1 MCSNVERKNPSS
13 WFNSK
18 VVTWANSE
26 TRDLHLELGSAIA
39 PGTRGAR
46 ELLVTALRDAVR
58 SGRLATGSMLPP
70 SRSLAADLGLARNTV
85 AEAYADL
92 VAEGWLAS
100 RQGAGT
106 WVVNT
111 RDIRSPSRP
120 RGTPGQPIHNLMPGS
135 PDVSAFPRA
144 AWLASARRAL
154 TAAPTE
160 ALRTGDPRGRPE
172 LRKALSEYLGRVRGV
187 RTSPDS
193 IVICAGTRNAVELL
207 ARVFTE
213 RGPIAVEAYGLF
225 IFREAIA
232 AMGVETMPVG
242 FDERGACVDQLDGS
256 DAAAVLLTPA
266 HFFPHGVPLHATRR
280 SALIEWAR
288 RTGRYVLEDDYDGEF
303 RYDRQPIGAV
313 QGLDPQRVCYLGS
326 ASKSLSPVLRLGW
339 MALPDDLVEPVIDA
353 AGGQQF
359 YVNAIDQLTMADLI
373 ATGQY
378 DKHIRRM
385 RNSYRR
391 RRDTLAERLRSFDV
405 WISGLSAGLALLLLL
420 PDGTEH
426 EVLRRAG
433 EAGIALSGL
442 SRLRHPLAGPDVPDA
457 DGIVV
462 NFGAPAEH
470 AFGAAID
477 ALCEVL
483 AGLK

>member
-1 MCSNVERKNPSS
+1 
-13 WFNSK
+13 
-18 VVTWANSE
+18 
-26 TRDLHLELGSAIA
+26 
-39 PGTRGAR
+39 
-46 ELLVTALRDAVR
+46 
-58 SGRLATGSMLPP
+58 MLPP

-85 AEAYADL
+85 ADAYADL

-111 RDIRSPSRP
+111 RDIGSPTRP
-120 RGTPGQPIHNLMPGS
+120 RGSPGQPAHNLMPGS

-144 AWLASARRAL
+144 AWLASTRRAL

-172 LRKALSEYLGRVRGV
+172 LREALSEYLGRVRGV
-187 RTSPDS
+187 RASPDS

-207 ARVFTE
+207 ARVFAK
-213 RGPIAVEAYGLF
+213 RGPIAVEAYGLY

-232 AMGVETMPVG
+232 AMDVATTPIG
-242 FDERGACVDQLDGS
+242 FDGRGACVDQLQDS
-256 DAAAVLLTPA
+256 AAAAALLTPA
-266 HFFPHGVPLHATRR
+266 HFCPHGVPLHATRR

-288 RTGRYVLEDDYDGEF
+288 STGRYVLEDDYDGEF

-359 YVNAIDQLTMADLI
+359 YVNAIDQLTMADFI

-385 RNSYRR
+385 RTKYRR
-391 RRDTLAERLRSFDV
+391 RRDALVERLAPFDV
-405 WISGLSAGLALLLLL
+405 RISGLSAGLHLLLLL
-420 PDGTEH
+420 PEGTEH
-426 EVLRRAG
+426 EVMRRAG
-433 EAGIALSGL
+433 EAGLALAGL
-442 SRLRHPLAGPDVPDA
+442 SRLRHPLAGPDVSEA

-470 AFGAAID
+470 SFDAAID
-477 ALCEVL
+477 ALCSVL
-483 AGLK
+483 MGPD